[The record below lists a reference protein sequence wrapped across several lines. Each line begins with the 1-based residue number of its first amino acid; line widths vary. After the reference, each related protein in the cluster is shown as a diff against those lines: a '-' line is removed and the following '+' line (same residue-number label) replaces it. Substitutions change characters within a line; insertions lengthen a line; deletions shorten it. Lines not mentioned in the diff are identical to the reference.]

1 MGFKVPIDMLDN
13 LKRSIIKTTA
23 MLEDMQS
30 GKKLKASDVTETIM
44 INKALVAI
52 VELNFDTNYER
63 N

>member
-13 LKRSIIKTTA
+13 LKKSIIKTTA

-44 INKALVAI
+44 INKALVAV
-52 VELNFDTNYER
+52 VELNFDTNYDQG
-63 N
+63 

>member
-30 GKKLKASDVTETIM
+30 GKKLKASDVTDTIM

-52 VELNFDTNYER
+52 IELNFDTNYER